1 MGHRKLVALGVVAV
15 LALSGWLVFDRHAI
29 NLPGMLADWR
39 SPIETREPVVW
50 SRGPEQSNVEPRDRS
65 PNIVLILAD
74 DLGWNDISFYGG
86 GIADGTTSTPNI
98 DSIARSGVHFSRGYA
113 AHGTCAPSRAALMSG
128 RYGTRFGFEFTPT
141 PDGMS
146 STVARLHDEDPS
158 NIHPVYRPD
167 VQYDGPTLS
176 YREMGMPHSEIT
188 LANLLQTQGYQTLHI
203 GKWHLGY
210 ENGSAPNDQGF
221 AESLNMASGLYLP
234 VDDPNVVNS
243 RQDFDPIDQFLWAN
257 LRYAADWNGGPEFRP
272 DGYLT
277 DYYTDQAVAA
287 IEANRNRPF
296 FLYLAHWAPHTPLQA
311 LKADYDALGHIDDHR
326 ERVYAAMVVSL
337 DRGVGRVMDALR
349 EHGLEDNTLVIFTSD
364 NGGAGYL
371 GLPEVNQ
378 PYRGWKIT
386 FFEGGIRV
394 PYFMQWP
401 AVIPAGAEFDRPVH
415 HFDIYATA
423 ASAAGARLPG
433 DRIVDG
439 VDLVPYARGER
450 DGDPHDALFWR
461 SGHYQVVQS
470 GGWKLQRAAR
480 PEGTRLYDLNVDP
493 TEQHELS
500 ASRLDKL
507 TELGALLDTHNAA
520 QAEPLWPSRTERP
533 VFVDKTLAEPQ
544 DPADEY
550 VYMPN

>member
-1 MGHRKLVALGVVAV
+1 MGRGVFIALGVVAV
-15 LALSGWLVFDRHAI
+15 LAVSGWLVFDRYAI
-29 NLPGMLADWR
+29 RMPGLLTDWR
-39 SPIETREPVVW
+39 SPIQPNQPVNW
-50 SRGPEQSNVEPRDRS
+50 SRGPEQAAEQPSERP

-86 GIADGTTSTPNI
+86 GVAGGSVATPNI
-98 DSIARSGVHFSRGYA
+98 DAIAASGVHFSKGYA

-141 PDGMS
+141 PNGMLPVI
-146 STVARLHDEDPS
+146 TRLHNANPN
-158 NIHPVYRPD
+158 NIHPVFRPD
-167 VQYDGPTLS
+167 VPSDAPAPGYP
-176 YREMGMPHSEIT
+176 EMGMPQSEIT
-188 LANLLQTQGYQTLHI
+188 LADLLQGHGYQTMHI
-203 GKWHLGY
+203 GKWHLGF

-243 RQDFDPIDQFLWAN
+243 MQDFDPIDRFLWAN
-257 LRYAADWNGGPEFRP
+257 LRHAADWNGGPRFRP

-326 ERVYAAMVVSL
+326 ERVYAAMMVSL

-349 EHGLEDNTLVIFTSD
+349 EHGLEENTLVIFTSD

-394 PYFMQWP
+394 PLFMQWP
-401 AVIPAGAEFDRPVH
+401 AVIPAGVEFDRPVH

-423 ASAAGARLPG
+423 ASAAGAPLPG
-433 DRIVDG
+433 DRVIDG
-439 VDLVPYARGER
+439 VDLLPYARQER
-450 DGDPHDALFWR
+450 DGDPHQALFWR

-470 GGWKLQRAAR
+470 QGWKLQRTAR
-480 PEGTRLYDLNVDP
+480 PERVWLFDMNDDP
-493 TEQHELS
+493 TEQRELS
-500 ASRLDKL
+500 AAQPGKVA
-507 TELGALLDTHNAA
+507 ELLALLNEHNAN
-520 QAEPLWPSRTERP
+520 QMEPMWPSRGELP
-533 VFVDKTLAEPQ
+533 VLIDKTLAEPQ
-544 DPADEY
+544 DSTDEY
-550 VYMPN
+550 VYVPN